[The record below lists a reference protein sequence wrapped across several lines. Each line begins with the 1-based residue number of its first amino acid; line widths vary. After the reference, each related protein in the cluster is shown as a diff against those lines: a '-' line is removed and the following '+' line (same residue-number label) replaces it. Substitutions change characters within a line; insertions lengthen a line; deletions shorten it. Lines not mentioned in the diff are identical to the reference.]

1 MVFGKNSML
10 QRFDEFSD
18 CVFSRVKTWFKRK
31 DFTWYHETFHQFVF
45 FTIHFR
51 HSICHFYV
59 EFQIEDS
66 HLLWTLSFLIMKIMF
81 HNLYLSMFIKN
92 ASIFLWFFIFANNL
106 WIDLLSILF
115 CYSRWDWENGTRQGH
130 LRWVKKFPDN
140 TAVYKIGIFW
150 TILAIFMFK
159 YS

>member
-51 HSICHFYV
+51 HF
-59 EFQIEDS
+59 
-66 HLLWTLSFLIMKIMF
+66 HLPFLCWISDWRLIFIVNFIFLIMKIMF
-81 HNLYLSMFIKN
+81 HNLYVSMFIKN
-92 ASIFLWFFIFANNL
+92 ASIFLWFFIFANNF

-115 CYSRWDWENGTRQGH
+115 CYSSRDWENGTRQGH

-150 TILAIFMFK
+150 TILAIFRFQ
-159 YS
+159 YF